1 MKSSGTEMVLIKKH
15 HQERGISDTGAKI
28 FISDRCTLILV
39 DVKVKVLA
47 AQSCLTLF
55 NPMNYSL
62 PGSSVHGILQA
73 RILEWVAILFSMGSS
88 WPRDPTQVS
97 CTAGRFFTAWAKIY
111 SILLQMSNATLKVNN
126 IITLS
131 SKDVSNVL
139 VLLATQSC
147 SGNRKSLGR
156 YMDGWAHF

>member
-1 MKSSGTEMVLIKKH
+1 MYHGTVLPCQMKSSGTEMVLIKKH

-73 RILEWVAILFSMGSS
+73 RILEWVTIPFSREFSRPKDQTQFSS
-88 WPRDPTQVS
+88 I
-97 CTAGRFFTAWAKIY
+97 AGGFFTI
-111 SILLQMSNATLKVNN
+111 
-126 IITLS
+126 
-131 SKDVSNVL
+131 
-139 VLLATQSC
+139 
-147 SGNRKSLGR
+147 
-156 YMDGWAHF
+156 